1 MTQAPGEAPELG
13 ADAELVDDAPVTYSV
28 FATFGVNT
36 DSDYAEVAAADEAV
50 SALKQFEALLEE
62 FREEGVEVRG
72 IYDLTLGSFVDPA
85 VCLWLRG
92 PVADDLQWAYRQL
105 LRVFSRYFA
114 TAPVS
119 ADLTVELTELEP
131 EAGAWIS
138 FVDAFGT
145 PAEQGGRH
153 AEPHIQ
159 PIAEGD
165 LDDEADDEGFGD
177 EDAAA
182 DVSLHARVGV
192 GIDAYTVV
200 AEADEPQWLLGDPT
214 EPFGEGIA
222 VAGTPLT
229 GRWINSSE
237 VFEVLR

>member
-1 MTQAPGEAPELG
+1 MTEAAPFEGEGLETT
-13 ADAELVDDAPVTYSV
+13 DEPVTYSV
-28 FATFGVNT
+28 FATFGINT

-50 SALKQFEALLEE
+50 KSLEHFEGVLAEI
-62 FREEGVEVRG
+62 RVEGVEVRG
-72 IYDLTLGSFVDPA
+72 IYDLTLGSFADPA

-145 PAEQGGRH
+145 TEGGSGRH
-153 AEPHIQ
+153 AEPNLQ
-159 PIAEGD
+159 PIEAVDETED
-165 LDDEADDEGFGD
+165 DDEDDDFGD

-182 DVSLHARVGV
+182 VVSLHSRVGV
-192 GIDAYTVV
+192 GIDAFTIV
-200 AEADEPQWLLGDPT
+200 AEADEPQWLLGDPS
-214 EPFGEGIA
+214 EPFGDSIA

>member
-1 MTQAPGEAPELG
+1 MTEAAPFEGELDEQN
-13 ADAELVDDAPVTYSV
+13 DESVTYSV

-36 DSDYAEVAAADEAV
+36 DSAYSEIGAASEAV
-50 SALKQFEALLEE
+50 NSLEQFEGVLAEI
-62 FREEGVEVRG
+62 RAEGVELRG
-72 IYDLTLGSFVDPA
+72 IYDLTLGSFADPA

-105 LRVFSRYFA
+105 LRVFSRYFS
-114 TAPVS
+114 TGPIS

-138 FVDAFGT
+138 LVDAFGT
-145 PAEQGGRH
+145 TESLAGGPGRH
-153 AEPHIQ
+153 AEPNFQ
-159 PIAEGD
+159 PVAAVDSED
-165 LDDEADDEGFGD
+165 EDDELGD

-182 DVSLHARVGV
+182 VVSLHSRVGV
-192 GIDAYTVV
+192 GIDAFTIV
-200 AEADEPQWLLGDPT
+200 AEADEPQWLLGDPS
-214 EPFGEGIA
+214 EPFGDTIA

>member
-1 MTQAPGEAPELG
+1 MTEAAPFEGELDEQN
-13 ADAELVDDAPVTYSV
+13 DESVTYSV

-36 DSDYAEVAAADEAV
+36 DSAYSEIGAANEAV
-50 SALKQFEALLEE
+50 NSLEQFEAVLAEI
-62 FREEGVEVRG
+62 RAEGVEVRG
-72 IYDLTLGSFVDPA
+72 IYDLTLGSFADPA

-105 LRVFSRYFA
+105 LRVFSRYFS
-114 TAPVS
+114 TGPIS

-145 PAEQGGRH
+145 TEPLEAGAGRH
-153 AEPHIQ
+153 AEPNFQ
-159 PIAEGD
+159 PVAA
-165 LDDEADDEGFGD
+165 LDDEGDDDDLGD

-182 DVSLHARVGV
+182 VVSLHSRVGV
-192 GIDAYTVV
+192 GIDAFTIV
-200 AEADEPQWLLGDPT
+200 AEADEPQWLLGDPS
-214 EPFGEGIA
+214 EPFGDTIA